1 MAIIGIGFQNSKAN
15 SPLFIYSQ
23 DSIICY
29 ILGNVDDLVVTC
41 SDLHL
46 VSTIID
52 KLGTCFSLKD
62 MNQLH
67 LFLGIEVIPTTFG
80 IFLSQHKYIRDF
92 LLKTNM
98 GGAKDV
104 STPLLTSTI
113 LKLIDGTSSSD
124 NTEFQSVIVGFQY
137 LSLTRLDHLFI
148 C

>member
-52 KLGTCFSLKD
+52 KLGTRFSLKD